1 MEKFEL
7 AKKMIEEANTI
18 CICAH
23 VRPDGD
29 AIGSLG
35 AMYNILKENGKSVT
49 WLLPTKTNRFDFLE
63 SISEAKT
70 NFSGTTYD
78 LLISLDT
85 SDAKRMN
92 ILEEDV
98 KKAKKILV
106 IDHHKN
112 NNVEADLKIVDETS
126 PANCEIVY
134 KVIKTLGYSISKTVA
149 DFIYLGLMTDS
160 GSFNYERTTGDT
172 YRIAGEMVDKGAD
185 FVKICKNVND
195 TYSETRMKLISYVIS
210 NMETYLDGKVR
221 VSLVDLDVQQK
232 LNATEDDVDG
242 LVNYLRCIEN
252 TVASI
257 YIRKIE
263 NEEYKFSI
271 RAEEPIDCAV
281 LCKMFGGGGHTR
293 AAGFETKDLEESKQ
307 KLILE
312 IERLLNVED
321 NRNT

>member
-1 MEKFEL
+1 MENFKL
-7 AKKMIEEANTI
+7 AKKMIEEAETI
-18 CICAH
+18 CISAH
-23 VRPDGD
+23 LRPDGD

-35 AMYNILKENGKSVT
+35 AMYNALKENGKKVT
-49 WLLPTKTNRFDFLE
+49 WLLPTKTNRFDYLN
-63 SISEAKT
+63 IEAVKS
-70 NFSGTTYD
+70 FPDKEYD

-85 SDAKRMN
+85 SDEKRMN
-92 ILEEDV
+92 ILEEDI

-112 NNVEADLKIVDETS
+112 NSIKADLKIVDETA

-134 KVIKTLGYSISKTVA
+134 NVIKYMGYNISKNTA
-149 DFIYLGLMTDS
+149 NFLYLGLMSDT
-160 GSFNYERTTGDT
+160 GSFSYERTTGDT
-172 YRIAGEMVDKGAD
+172 YRIAGEMIDKGAE
-185 FVKICKNVND
+185 FVHICKMSND
-195 TYSETRMKLISYVIS
+195 THSEARMKLIAYVIS

-221 VSLVDLDVQQK
+221 VSLVDLDIQQK
-232 LNATEDDVDG
+232 FNATEDDVDG

-252 TVASI
+252 TVAAI
-257 YIRKIE
+257 YIRRIE
-263 NEEYKFSI
+263 NGEYKFSI

-293 AAGFETKDLEESKQ
+293 AAGFETKDLESAKQ

-312 IERLLNVED
+312 IERLLDVED